1 MAGNKKKLRGIKS
14 LLGGLVAHIES
25 GNFFHRYPQIR
36 FGKVFCPVPGFGA
49 QVRTPGLKRAPVN
62 GVARDLKGYTASFF
76 SLGVDSGA
84 GGGAAG
90 VSQILSW
97 RNRGTREMFAVAAAL
112 YPLRFPVAPTAAHR
126 ARIAT

>member
-25 GNFFHRYPQIR
+25 GNFFHRYPPLER
-36 FGKVFCPVPGFGA
+36 FFCPVPSFGA

-76 SLGVDSGA
+76 SLGVDSGS